1 MISRRSLLVAAGT
14 IFPTLTLRAQKTPP
28 FQIGLQIYSL
38 RYEAQKDLPA
48 TLELI
53 RSLGFEEVE
62 VPEFYGRTA
71 LEFRRLLDKAGLTAT
86 TMGASFEQLDKN
98 IEVVIK
104 DAQALGAQYVVC
116 STIPH
121 KDYLTVEECDRAAV
135 ALERFGK
142 ALAKEK
148 LHCCYHT
155 HGTEFRA
162 AADGTVFDRLVQ
174 RTNPELVNFEM
185 DIFWIV
191 YAHQDPVPLLRRYP
205 GRFPL
210 LHLKDIRKGT
220 VLGGLPR
227 DVREEES
234 VPLGQGIVDVPAALR
249 AARETGVRHYY
260 LEDEAVEATGQ
271 IRESLRFLNNI
282 GWGAG
287 RSQAL

>member
-1 MISRRSLLVAAGT
+1 ML
-14 IFPTLTLRAQKTPP
+14 PLRAQKRPP

-38 RYEAQKDLPA
+38 RYEAEKDLPA
-48 TLELI
+48 TLALI

-62 VPEFYGRTA
+62 VPGFYGRSA
-71 LEFRRLLDKAGLTAT
+71 GAFRHLLDAAGLRPTA
-86 TMGASFEQLDKN
+86 MGTSYDRLDN
-98 IEVVIK
+98 DI
-104 DAQALGAQYVVC
+104 DAVAKEAKTLGVEYVVC

-121 KDYLTVEECDRAAV
+121 KTYLTVEECDRSAV

-142 ALAKEK
+142 ALAKEQ

-155 HGTEFRA
+155 HGTEFPA
-162 AADGTVFDRLVQ
+162 AHEGTVFDRLVQ

-191 YAHQDPVPLLRRYP
+191 YAHQDPAQLLHRYP

-210 LHLKDIRKGT
+210 MHVKDIRKDT

-234 VPLGQGIVDVPAALR
+234 VPLGQGLVDVPAALR
-249 AARETGVRHYY
+249 AARETGVRHFYI
-260 LEDEAVEATGQ
+260 EDEAVEATGQ
-271 IRESLRFLNNI
+271 IRESLRFLNGI
-282 GWGAG
+282 SW
-287 RSQAL
+287 